1 MIRPPGFRGAAFG
14 TAADGDGRHDPEAR
28 RRISGALGI
37 PADWA
42 YLHQVHGS
50 RVWEA
55 SSPGLQGDG
64 DALFTTVSRLP
75 LAVGTADCVP
85 VILEGP
91 GGMGLAH
98 MGWRGAAAGVVAA
111 LRSAMEAAGVAP
123 VRAAVGPGI
132 GPCCYEVGDELREA
146 MGPSAAPFLR
156 PGPSGRPHL
165 DLRALNARQLEAAGL
180 RPDAIHNLADC
191 TRCRAELYHSY
202 RRDGKA
208 AGRMVS
214 FVGFAALRP

>member
-28 RRISGALGI
+28 QRISEALGV

-50 RVWEA
+50 RVREA
-55 SSPGLQGDG
+55 TSPGLQGDG
-64 DALFTTVSRLP
+64 DALFTAALRLP

-91 GGMGLAH
+91 GGTGLAH

-111 LRSAMEAAGVAP
+111 LRAAMEAAGAAP

-132 GPCCYEVGDELREA
+132 GPCCYEVGAEVLAALSAFQARTRRGTASVDL
-146 MGPSAAPFLR
+146 SAAAA
-156 PGPSGRPHL
+156 SGL
-165 DLRALNARQLEAAGL
+165 AGL
-180 RPDAIHNLADC
+180 EVWKAGLC
-191 TRCRAELYHSY
+191 TCCGSGFHSY
-202 RRDGKA
+202 RRDA
-208 AGRMVS
+208 TRRRQVAV
-214 FVGFAALRP
+214 AWLA

>member
-28 RRISGALGI
+28 QRISGALGV

-50 RVWEA
+50 RVREA
-55 SSPGLQGDG
+55 TSPGLQGDG
-64 DALFTTVSRLP
+64 DALFTTVFRLP

-91 GGMGLAH
+91 GGTGLAH

-111 LRSAMEAAGVAP
+111 LRAAMEAAGAAP

-132 GPCCYEVGDELREA
+132 GPCCYEVGAEVLAALSAFQARTRRGTASVDL
-146 MGPSAAPFLR
+146 SAAAA
-156 PGPSGRPHL
+156 SGL
-165 DLRALNARQLEAAGL
+165 AGL
-180 RPDAIHNLADC
+180 EVWKAGLC
-191 TRCRAELYHSY
+191 TCCGSGFHSY
-202 RRDGKA
+202 RRDA
-208 AGRMVS
+208 TRRRQVAV
-214 FVGFAALRP
+214 AWLA